1 MGRGCGQLFVFK
13 YLRSIKSE
21 EGVRLNRDDYEVL
34 EKYLVNF
41 VNNLFVEL
49 QASAGR
55 VFRG

>member
-55 VFRG
+55 VG